1 MSDVIPVLGM
11 LTGIAIPLAVFFWQY
26 LEGKER
32 RATILEISKTIDDP
46 DRLDE
51 LLSLLDEKKSEP
63 TDSRRGGVITLFVGM
78 GIYALGAFTLGSLF
92 KGVGIILELDKEN
105 KIDTFTGMI
114 GSGPAYLFYLLK
126 SYEKKLM
133 LLCGNDKEKVNDIMV
148 NLIKGIG
155 LSIEH
160 NQDLDEL
167 IAAVASK
174 KGTTEAGLNSFKLK
188 KLNRSFEDGINAAVK
203 RSKEISNEF

>member
-92 KGVGIILELDKEN
+92 KGIGMLVGL
-105 KIDTFTGMI
+105 
-114 GSGPAYLFYLLK
+114 
-126 SYEKKLM
+126 
-133 LLCGNDKEKVNDIMV
+133 
-148 NLIKGIG
+148 IG
-155 LSIEH
+155 LGIVIAGYLYPPTS
-160 NQDLDEL
+160 DEL
-167 IAAVASK
+167 NQAV
-174 KGTTEAGLNSFKLK
+174 ED
-188 KLNRSFEDGINAAVK
+188 FEK
-203 RSKEISNEF
+203 R

>member
-92 KGVGIILELDKEN
+92 KGVG
-105 KIDTFTGMI
+105 
-114 GSGPAYLFYLLK
+114 
-126 SYEKKLM
+126 M
-133 LLCGNDKEKVNDIMV
+133 LVGL
-148 NLIKGIG
+148 IG
-155 LSIEH
+155 LGIVIAGYLYPPTS
-160 NQDLDEL
+160 DEL
-167 IAAVASK
+167 NQAV
-174 KGTTEAGLNSFKLK
+174 ED
-188 KLNRSFEDGINAAVK
+188 FEK
-203 RSKEISNEF
+203 R